1 MSTIRRSTRA
11 AISGGALALSLALT
25 LSACGG
31 SAAPTGTTAATEP
44 PASAPAAA
52 DTEHNDADVRF
63 AQGMIPHHRQAVEM
77 AEIAVDRAENPE
89 VKALA
94 ERIQAAQDP
103 EIITLSGL
111 LEAWGAEVPADG
123 DMAGMDHSGMAG
135 MSDMSGMMTPEQ
147 MDELRNA
154 TGAAFDTAFLQ
165 MMIAH
170 HEGAVSDAQ
179 RELAE
184 GVNPQAKDLAT
195 EIVAAQTAE
204 IEQMRQL
211 LQGA

>member
-11 AISGGALALSLALT
+11 AISGGALVLSLALT

-31 SAAPTGTTAATEP
+31 SAAPTGTPPATEP
-44 PASAPAAA
+44 PASAPAASA
-52 DTEHNDADVRF
+52 EHNDADVRF

-77 AEIAVDRAENPE
+77 AEMAVNRAENPE

-94 ERIQAAQDP
+94 EQIQAAQDP
-103 EIITLSGL
+103 EINTMTGF

-123 DMAGMDHSGMAG
+123 DMAGMDHSSMAG

-154 TGAAFDTAFLQ
+154 TGAAFDTAFLE

-170 HEGAVSDAQ
+170 HEGAISDAE

-195 EIVAAQTAE
+195 EIVTAQTAE

>member
-31 SAAPTGTTAATEP
+31 SAAPAGTTAATEP

-52 DTEHNDADVRF
+52 GTEHNGADVRF

-94 ERIQAAQDP
+94 EQIQAAQDP
-103 EIITLSGL
+103 EINTLTGF

-123 DMAGMDHSGMAG
+123 DMAGMDHSSMAG
-135 MSDMSGMMTPEQ
+135 ISDMSGMTPEQ

-154 TGAAFDTAFLQ
+154 TGAAFDTAFLE

-170 HEGAVSDAQ
+170 HEGAISDAE

-195 EIVAAQTAE
+195 EIVTAQTAE

>member
-11 AISGGALALSLALT
+11 AISGGALVLSLALT

-31 SAAPTGTTAATEP
+31 SAAPTGTPPATEP
-44 PASAPAAA
+44 PASAPAASA
-52 DTEHNDADVRF
+52 EHNDADVRF

-77 AEIAVDRAENPE
+77 AEMAVNRAENPE

-94 ERIQAAQDP
+94 EQIQAAQDP
-103 EIITLSGL
+103 EINTMTGF

-123 DMAGMDHSGMAG
+123 DMAGMDHSSMAG

-170 HEGAVSDAQ
+170 HEGAISDAQ

-195 EIVAAQTAE
+195 EIVTAQTAE

-211 LQGA
+211 LQGT

>member
-11 AISGGALALSLALT
+11 AISGGALVLSLALT

-31 SAAPTGTTAATEP
+31 SAAPTGTPPATEP
-44 PASAPAAA
+44 PASAPAASA
-52 DTEHNDADVRF
+52 EHNDADVRF

-77 AEIAVDRAENPE
+77 AEMAVNRAENPE

-94 ERIQAAQDP
+94 EQIQAAQDP
-103 EIITLSGL
+103 EINTMTGF

-123 DMAGMDHSGMAG
+123 DMAGMDHSSMAG

-170 HEGAVSDAQ
+170 HEGAISDSE

-195 EIVAAQTAE
+195 EIVTAQTAE